1 LKSLISKILDGN
13 KKNKLEKFLFSI
25 VILVLF
31 KIFFPLINATI
42 LVLIN
47 EILIFSSLSLAFLYF
62 VEITS
67 TKSDNPISLTLNIG
81 VLSAVLFFIISLSS
95 AIFDTIE
102 NIEDVNGVI
111 YTFSS
116 VIITQL
122 FILFAVYILSSFQ
135 TFYSMRQKRDKENY
149 FNYLLIAILLSSF
162 SGTISGIYPELQFVE
177 KTFFFIAIVL
187 VVFNSFRVSWIA
199 FLTKKQKIVIL
210 LTSIIVSTLF
220 GLNFAMFFENNII
233 EQIVSNFSPGVRVSY
248 RLIML
253 YGNIYFG
260 IIFFT
265 TLFHLPTAGA
275 FDQKSEEITSLIDL
289 SKLMTQ
295 VLDFKELADS
305 LTDATNKVCNS
316 DSAWLVTIENNERSL
331 VSVNN
336 IGYLEAQNISDEL
349 LSEFNGQ
356 LTDIISMNKKLIK
369 IKLKGDVRTYVFQ
382 AIIVAP
388 LKVHGKTNGYLF
400 AAKRQKYKF
409 EQDEKKAVGAFADY
423 AAIALENAKLFKES
437 VEKERMENEL
447 EVARNIQS
455 RILPSEN
462 PKNDR
467 LKVDA
472 LFVPAFEVGG
482 DYYDYFQ
489 LGNNKLGFVIADVS
503 GKGVVASYV
512 MAEVKGIF
520 ESLSRV
526 IHNPKKLL
534 IETNDIL
541 KRSLSKNSFVT
552 ALYGI
557 IDIEN
562 GKLNF
567 ARAGHMPLLI
577 CSEGKIKEYLPKGIG
592 LGLDFGT
599 IFSSNIDNMEI
610 ELNNNDILMLYTDG
624 VTESRNSANEEFG
637 FDRLIHVFESNYN
650 GELSNITR
658 SIFEEVS
665 IFSKE
670 EQQHDDITLVLFK
683 WKNFKKSLEKLN
695 GWF

>member
-1 LKSLISKILDGN
+1 MNSLITSILEGN
-13 KKNKLEKFLFSI
+13 KKNKLEKFIFSI

-31 KIFFPLINATI
+31 KIFFPLVNATV
-42 LVLIN
+42 LVIIN
-47 EILIFSSLSLAFLYF
+47 EILIFTSLSLGFLYF

-67 TKSDNPISLTLNIG
+67 SKSDNPISLSLNVGI
-81 VLSAVLFFIISLSS
+81 LSAILFFIISISA

-116 VIITQL
+116 VIISQL
-122 FILFAVYILSSFQ
+122 FILSAVYILASFQ
-135 TFYSMRQKRDKENY
+135 TFYSIRQKRVKENY
-149 FNYLLIAILLSSF
+149 FDYLLIAILLSAF
-162 SGTISGIYPELQFVE
+162 SGTLSKISTDLQFVE
-177 KTFFFIAIVL
+177 KTFFFVAIVL

-199 FLTKKQKIVIL
+199 FLTKKQKIFIL
-210 LTSIIVSTLF
+210 FTSIIISGLF
-220 GLNFAMFFENNII
+220 GLNFAMFFDNNII
-233 EQIVSNFSPGVRVSY
+233 EQIVGNFSPGVKISY

-253 YGNIYFG
+253 YGNVYFG

-316 DSAWLVTIENNERSL
+316 DSAWLVTIENGENNL
-331 VSVNN
+331 ISVNN
-336 IGYLEAQNISDEL
+336 IGYLEAKNISDEL
-349 LSEFNGQ
+349 LSEFKEQ
-356 LTDIISMNKKLIK
+356 LTDVVSMNKKLIK
-369 IKLKGDVRTYVFQ
+369 IKLKNDVRTYIFQ
-382 AIIVAP
+382 AIIIAP
-388 LKVHGKTNGYLF
+388 LKVHGKTNGFLF
-400 AAKRQKYKF
+400 ATKRQKYKF

-447 EVARNIQS
+447 EVARNIQM

-462 PKNDR
+462 PKNEQ
-467 LKVDA
+467 LEVDA

-482 DYYDYFQ
+482 DYYDFFQ

-526 IHNPKKLL
+526 IKNPKELL

-541 KRSLSKNSFVT
+541 KKSLSKNSFVT

-567 ARAGHMPLLI
+567 ARAGHTPLVI

-624 VTESRNSANEEFG
+624 ITESRNSSNEEFG
-637 FDRLIHVFESNYN
+637 FDKLSKVVETNRNA
-650 GELSNITR
+650 ELTQITR

-665 IFSKE
+665 LFSKE
-670 EQQHDDITLVLFK
+670 QQQHDDITLVLFK